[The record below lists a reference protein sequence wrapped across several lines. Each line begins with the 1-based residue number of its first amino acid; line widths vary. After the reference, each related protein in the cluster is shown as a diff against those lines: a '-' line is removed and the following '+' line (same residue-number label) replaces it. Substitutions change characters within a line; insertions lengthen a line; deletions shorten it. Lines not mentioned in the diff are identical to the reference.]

1 MMLEIDNDG
10 DGKIDL
16 DEFKQVLA
24 TGLQSARG
32 SLDLTRTEGH
42 AKLRAGAPGPPAAA
56 APAGAPPQQEQPA
69 MVGMGNAQP
78 PQEQLQPWMGSM
90 PQAQPPQQQPGMMG
104 NMPQAQA
111 QQQLYGMMGNMPQA
125 QPPQQQPG
133 MMGNMFAHMHP
144 AMAQQM
150 MMMPPAQRQM
160 MMLMMQQQT
169 GAALG
174 GVPGMPSSLQPQQMT
189 QQHQHGQSQPGSLP
203 QQPQTQQQQP
213 NKAQASPATSKDAA
227 GARNPGQSW
236 EGMQLVSALRAELAE
251 VRQELRMRRKMQE
264 LTSRQLEAVAK
275 AKIDMAERRASR
287 DALREEAKAQSAA
300 AATTQ
305 AVRRAEAP
313 AALPPAVTPATSA
326 VVMEASPSVVVA
338 PSCGD
343 KARRHTLQSH
353 VLVDLE

>member
-1 MMLEIDNDG
+1 
-10 DGKIDL
+10 
-16 DEFKQVLA
+16 
-24 TGLQSARG
+24 
-32 SLDLTRTEGH
+32 
-42 AKLRAGAPGPPAAA
+42 
-56 APAGAPPQQEQPA
+56 
-69 MVGMGNAQP
+69 
-78 PQEQLQPWMGSM
+78 
-90 PQAQPPQQQPGMMG
+90 
-104 NMPQAQA
+104 
-111 QQQLYGMMGNMPQA
+111 MPQA